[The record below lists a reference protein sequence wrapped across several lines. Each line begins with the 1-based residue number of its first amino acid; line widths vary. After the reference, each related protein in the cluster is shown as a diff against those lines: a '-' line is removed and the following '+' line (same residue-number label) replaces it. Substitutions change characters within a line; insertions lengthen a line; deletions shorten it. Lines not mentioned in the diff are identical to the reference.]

1 MAYDLYPVGQP
12 CLHGLAEGRVWVIDV
27 VEEEQ
32 LQENRAR
39 EDRARAEGKDVDLE
53 KEYKEAL
60 AFIEKTPYDDLVRLY
75 RDYDVDN
82 ETWKALG
89 KRKLGDGDVEQKPKV
104 PKRVRPEFVE
114 PVRSSTRDEDFVQA
128 SNMDWWAA
136 GVKRVNF

>member
-1 MAYDLYPVGQP
+1 MSE
-12 CLHGLAEGRVWVIDV
+12 GLVWVIDV

-32 LQENRAR
+32 LEENRAR

-60 AFIEKTPYDDLVRLY
+60 ASINNTPYDELVRLY

-89 KRKLGDGDVEQKPKV
+89 KRKVGDGDVEQKLKV
-104 PKRVRPEFVE
+104 PKRVRPEFVG
-114 PVRSSTRDEDFVQA
+114 PVRSSIRDENFV
-128 SNMDWWAA
+128 
-136 GVKRVNF
+136 